1 MIYLIWTLIGLIVG
15 GIINVLADDLPERR
29 MPSIPHC
36 HSETCDYRYSPAGW
50 LAIFRWIFYGGK
62 CPKCGTAERARPIIT
77 EVATAT
83 TFGLLPLLI
92 ADPMQRPIIAFYLA
106 VLILIIVIDME
117 YRLILHVVTVPV
129 TLLAILGLSWF
140 LPENNIP
147 LAALGALT
155 GFIFFYILYW
165 LGNRFYG
172 QGALG
177 FGDVT
182 LSMTMGAMLG
192 LTFIVPTLIIGILIG
207 GVLSSLLLITRIA
220 NRSSYIPYGPF
231 LALAG
236 MIMLIWGRPILNWYF
251 G

>member
-1 MIYLIWTLIGLIVG
+1 MNYLIWTLIGLITG
-15 GIINVLADDLPERR
+15 GVINLLSDDLPERR

-36 HSETCDYRYSPAGW
+36 HSETCDHRYSPLGW
-50 LAIFRWIFYGGK
+50 LAIFRWAVYRGK
-62 CPKCGTAERARPIIT
+62 CPECGTPERTRPIIT

-83 TFGLLPLLI
+83 TFGLMPLLI
-92 ADPMQRPIIAFYLA
+92 ADPIPRAIIAFYLA

-129 TLLAILGLSWF
+129 TLIAIFGLSWM
-140 LPENNIP
+140 LPENNMR
-147 LAALGALT
+147 LAGLGAVV
-155 GFIFFYILYW
+155 GFLFFYVLYW

-192 LTFIVPTLIIGILIG
+192 FSFIVPTLIIGILIG
-207 GVLSSLLLITRIA
+207 GVLSSLLLLTRIA